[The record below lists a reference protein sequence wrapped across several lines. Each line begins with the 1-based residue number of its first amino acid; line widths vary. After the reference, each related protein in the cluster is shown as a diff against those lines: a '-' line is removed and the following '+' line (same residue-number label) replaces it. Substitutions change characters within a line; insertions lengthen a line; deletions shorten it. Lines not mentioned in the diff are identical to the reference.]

1 MLLYNK
7 KPSTD
12 ICNDSNAILEFIKMD
27 TTTIILDLKKE
38 YRVNILKKKQTKS
51 LCHSFHIAVS
61 VQANCITE
69 MIVLS
74 IDAD

>member
-12 ICNDSNAILEFIKMD
+12 ICNDNNAILEFIKMD
-27 TTTIILDLKKE
+27 TTTIILDLKKRIPCQ
-38 YRVNILKKKQTKS
+38 YFFKNQTKS

-69 MIVLS
+69 MIVLC

>member
-12 ICNDSNAILEFIKMD
+12 ICNDNNAILEFIKMD

-38 YRVNILKKKQTKS
+38 YHVNI
-51 LCHSFHIAVS
+51 F
-61 VQANCITE
+61 
-69 MIVLS
+69 
-74 IDAD
+74 